1 MLDML
6 LKTKLP
12 VGVEINRD
20 IISIAQLKRSK
31 KQVGLVAAR
40 RFEKPDNII
49 WQSEEW
55 INWVV
60 GTFGRE
66 FGKKWFKNVE
76 AVGSLPSSELFIEN
90 LKIEG
95 NDDNRRFEQKI
106 VANIEEKLPCS
117 ADELLIKT
125 AGGEQGNYVV
135 MAVRRD
141 LIEKYLEIY
150 KRLGLDLKAMGVWP
164 VAVMNTYVNFFGRR
178 KTDRD
183 AVVMLINFTNEA
195 TNIVVCRH
203 NKLLFAESLQITKE
217 ELISESGSREK
228 LVVELTAAVNLFKS
242 IYEDTDIERA
252 VFFPTSDI
260 SMEFYADLA
269 GKLNMPAQIG
279 DCLKAVE
286 IEKNPDGQTVER
298 RDGYTNWA
306 TVFGLSLYG
315 SNNA

>member
-1 MLDML
+1 
-6 LKTKLP
+6 
-12 VGVEINRD
+12 
-20 IISIAQLKRSK
+20 
-31 KQVGLVAAR
+31 
-40 RFEKPDNII
+40 
-49 WQSEEW
+49 
-55 INWVV
+55 
-60 GTFGRE
+60 
-66 FGKKWFKNVE
+66 
-76 AVGSLPSSELFIEN
+76 
-90 LKIEG
+90 
-95 NDDNRRFEQKI
+95 
-106 VANIEEKLPCS
+106 
-117 ADELLIKT
+117 
-125 AGGEQGNYVV
+125 